1 MTRELRIIVLQE
13 AAKFLSGQ
21 WEEWTKATK

>member
-1 MTRELRIIVLQE
+1 MTRELRIIVLRE
-13 AAKFLSGQ
+13 AANFLSGQ